1 MTMGVGPNLVMSG
14 CFALFTLVYFLLQR
28 FYGADVRLWMLIY
41 FPVLLF
47 VMTFSFNHWQQPLK
61 RFIDRLKEQAQ
72 AGFWKCIMIIAGMVL
87 FWVIAII
94 LLIGVPLAVFE
105 PEVANQ

>member
-1 MTMGVGPNLVMSG
+1 MTMGIGPNLVISV
-14 CFALFTLVYFLLQR
+14 CFALLTLVYFLLQR
-28 FYGADVRLWMLIY
+28 HYGADVRLWMLIY
-41 FPVLLF
+41 FPVLIF
-47 VMTFSFNHWQQPLK
+47 AMTFSFNHWQQPLK
-61 RFIDRLKEQAQ
+61 KFADWLKEQVQ

-94 LLIGVPLAVFE
+94 LLIAVPLAIFE